1 MADQRTDKA
10 PKRFIFFFLFYCK
23 KFWYTC
29 MYILYLT
36 SQLIFSKNAFPNH
49 HLAYFTIFDCSISRT
64 LYLIYIKSLCH
75 NHLLVYNSIW
85 LNCIQY
91 KFEKKTCGYWQSRSC
106 FEGGWKSTLSM
117 QNYMYI
123 VHVAQCSPHHL
134 G

>member
-75 NHLLVYNSIW
+75 LLVYMYNSIW

-91 KFEKKTCGYWQSRSC
+91 KFEKKNRWILSHEVVLRVGENQHCPCKTTC
-106 FEGGWKSTLSM
+106 TL
-117 QNYMYI
+117 YM
-123 VHVAQCSPHHL
+123 
-134 G
+134 